1 MDEVDGLASKIKA
14 SFRSKRN
21 PKKDEIDKTFQF
33 VDHRREN
40 RPSPNAP
47 ARPPPIQST
56 NQKSNSAQ
64 NRPTQISS
72 AQPNPVKVNSLY
84 SEPLEPG
91 KERKIE

>member
-14 SFRSKRN
+14 SFRSKKN

-40 RPSPNAP
+40 RPTP
-47 ARPPPIQST
+47 ARPPPVQNST
-56 NQKSNSAQ
+56 NQKHLAQSGRPAQINSN
-64 NRPTQISS
+64 P
-72 AQPNPVKVNSLY
+72 PNPVKVNNLY

>member
-40 RPSPNAP
+40 RPGP
-47 ARPPPIQST
+47 ARPPPVQVST
-56 NQKSNSAQ
+56 NQKHPAQ
-64 NRPTQISS
+64 SRPTQINSV
-72 AQPNPVKVNSLY
+72 QPTPVKVNNLY

>member
-40 RPSPNAP
+40 TRSGP
-47 ARPPPIQST
+47 ARPPPVQST
-56 NQKSNSAQ
+56 NQKSNPAQ
-64 NRPTQISS
+64 SRPTRINSNQ
-72 AQPNPVKVNSLY
+72 QNPVKVNNLY

>member
-40 RPSPNAP
+40 RPQGP
-47 ARPPPIQST
+47 ARPPPVQVST
-56 NQKSNSAQ
+56 NQKSHPAQ
-64 NRPTQISS
+64 SRPTQINSN
-72 AQPNPVKVNSLY
+72 QPNSVKVNNLY

>member
-21 PKKDEIDKTFQF
+21 PKKDEVDKTFQF

-40 RPSPNAP
+40 WPSPS
-47 ARPPPIQST
+47 RPPPILST
-56 NQKSNSAQ
+56 NQKQSAQ
-64 NRPTQISS
+64 NRPTQINAS
-72 AQPNPVKVNSLY
+72 QPNPVKVNSLY

>member
-40 RPSPNAP
+40 TSPNAP
-47 ARPPPIQST
+47 ARPPPHIQST

-64 NRPTQISS
+64 NRPTQIS
-72 AQPNPVKVNSLY
+72 QPNPVKVNSLY